1 MKAVYPIILTPAER
15 GYVVFVPDLDI
26 NTEGEDLADAIEM
39 ARDAIGLLGITEEDA
54 GRKIPQASGTMPHPE
69 EQEIVTLV
77 DIDFAAYRRANDLR
91 TVRKNVTLPSWLNDL
106 AERNGVNFSQVLQ
119 ESLKERLHVRIR
131 YRAVEN
137 AEFWLPGIFLLKR
150 LKNFSK
156 TR

>member
-39 ARDAIGLLGITEEDA
+39 ARDAIGLWGITEEDA
-54 GRKIPQASGTMPHPE
+54 GREIPQASGTMPHPE

-91 TVRKNVTLPSWLNDL
+91 TVRKKRDASFL
-106 AERNGVNFSQVLQ
+106 AERPGGAKRRKLFTGITGKFERAPACKQPV
-119 ESLKERLHVRIR
+119 KE
-131 YRAVEN
+131 
-137 AEFWLPGIFLLKR
+137 
-150 LKNFSK
+150 
-156 TR
+156 

>member
-39 ARDAIGLLGITEEDA
+39 ARDAIGLWGITEEDA

-77 DIDFAAYRRANDLR
+77 DIDFTAYRRANDLR

-119 ESLKERLHVRIR
+119 ESLKERLHVSNR
-131 YRAVEN
+131 
-137 AEFWLPGIFLLKR
+137 
-150 LKNFSK
+150 
-156 TR
+156 